1 MRKASFVALV
11 LAISLAPIGAAHAAT
26 AATGPGGF
34 AAGWLTPVVVI
45 AEGEGITYVNADVAP
60 HNFIADGVFL
70 TKKQAKSVKWCS
82 AYDKGM
88 CPLFWS
94 ATIGAG
100 ETTEVEGLEAVKA
113 GTQYPFFCSVHPS
126 MKGTLVV
133 R

>member
-11 LAISLAPIGAAHAAT
+11 LAISLAPLGPAHAAT
-26 AATGPGGF
+26 AAPGPGGF

-45 AEGEGITYVNADVAP
+45 EEGEGITYMNLDIAP
-60 HNFIADGVFL
+60 HNFVADGIFL
-70 TKKQAKSVKWCS
+70 TKKQAKGVKWCS
-82 AYDKGM
+82 AYEKGM

-94 ATIGAG
+94 ETIG
-100 ETTEVEGLEAVKA
+100 TNQSTEVEGLEGLKA
-113 GTQYPFFCSVHPS
+113 GTQYPFFCSAHPS